1 VTDLA
6 ASQVL
11 FLHAQLCDRLHQTRG
26 VRDVGALRR
35 ALDASPATSGDL
47 FERAAALAAAF
58 ARYQPFAAAN
68 LPLAAAAAARGRL
81 AAAAAGLLLHT
92 YDLDLRLQTTDMPG
106 LHVLLTG
113 NARAALVAW
122 LRDHTEPS
130 AV

>member
-1 VTDLA
+1 MTDLA

-11 FLHAQLCDRLHQTRG
+11 FLHARLCDRLRQPRG

-35 ALDASPATSGDL
+35 ALDASQATSGDL

-68 LPLAAAAAARGRL
+68 LPL